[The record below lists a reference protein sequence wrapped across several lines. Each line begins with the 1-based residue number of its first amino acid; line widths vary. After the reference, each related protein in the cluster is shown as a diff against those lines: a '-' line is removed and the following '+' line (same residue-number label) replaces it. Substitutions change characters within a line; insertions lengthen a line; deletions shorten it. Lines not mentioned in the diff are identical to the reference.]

1 MLEQEGCL
9 CEILKYIF
17 IWIVYIFVLS
27 NSLTNVMCMPL
38 MANGIVPMYRG
49 HGLTGS
55 LWNQFRCGSV

>member
-17 IWIVYIFVLS
+17 INTYVFVLS

-38 MANGIVPMYRG
+38 MANGIVPVYCG
-49 HGLTGS
+49 HGS
-55 LWNQFRCGSV
+55 